1 MNDGVKNNQLA
12 ADEILTRIRIPRP
25 SANTRMAYQKLRVR
39 GAIDFPMLNMALSF
53 IEKDGDVSDM
63 QLVFSA
69 IAARPRRIKRL
80 PSGPLNA
87 QLVDAVAEQ
96 AFKSVR
102 PLTNINGDVVWRR
115 EMAPTLVRQAFAS
128 LETV

>member
-1 MNDGVKNNQLA
+1 
-12 ADEILTRIRIPRP
+12 
-25 SANTRMAYQKLRVR
+25 MAYQKLRVR